1 MLFRKEYYCLVAGL
15 KEYTL
20 DSDRKGFD
28 APALIAEIKEDLSRR
43 DRRTVELLYT
53 YYDIENLIGL
63 RAGREH
69 FSRLGNL
76 SREELQEELLAPS
89 RLPASLGRV
98 IAAFNAADK
107 EGAGADVGEDADMEQ
122 SFERNLFAAYY
133 AECARS
139 SSQFLRRWSAFDRT
153 LRNVAAAFAARRRG
167 SPVAEVVVGTGD
179 IESAL
184 ARSSAADFGIKGE
197 VAYVDQV
204 MQAVSDA
211 GNLVEKE
218 NRMDAIRWNMAEEL
232 TLTNYFDLDFIL
244 GYLVRVNI
252 IHRWT
257 ALDPQRGREMLHRLV
272 EGLTERGTRCEMQTD
287 KNKETDI

>member
-167 SPVAEVVVGTGD
+167 IPVAEVVVGTGD

-204 MQAVSDA
+204 MQGVRCGQSGGEGEPDGCHTLEHGRRADPDELFRPGFYSRLPGPGEHHSPLDGARSAARQGDA
-211 GNLVEKE
+211 PPARGGPDGEGHTLRNA
-218 NRMDAIRWNMAEEL
+218 NR
-232 TLTNYFDLDFIL
+232 
-244 GYLVRVNI
+244 
-252 IHRWT
+252 
-257 ALDPQRGREMLHRLV
+257 Q
-272 EGLTERGTRCEMQTD
+272 
-287 KNKETDI
+287 K